1 MSTSRNAMSKQTT
14 KNILTGEKKNS
25 DVFIKKNLG
34 VDDQDTILEENI
46 LSNILWFTQTW
57 IILISSI

>member
-1 MSTSRNAMSKQTT
+1 MSKQTT

-46 LSNILWFTQTW
+46 LSNIL
-57 IILISSI
+57 